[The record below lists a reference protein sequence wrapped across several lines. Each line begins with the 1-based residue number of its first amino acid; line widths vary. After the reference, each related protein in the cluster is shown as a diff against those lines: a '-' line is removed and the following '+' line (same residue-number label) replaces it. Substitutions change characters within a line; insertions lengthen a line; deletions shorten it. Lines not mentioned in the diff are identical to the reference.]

1 MGDLH
6 GSECFPD
13 TMPDNIPIPQ
23 SPTAKLDYVSNESSN
38 TFDRNPSLTGDHKKQ
53 DKTVTTVS
61 TLLDPNDLRSLSL
74 SPFSHDGRRTP
85 VSIRSF
91 SPGPVPRNED
101 RGLWCSLKSI
111 WQKNRAPLL
120 VFLSQMFGAIMNLAA
135 RLLELEDGGMHPMQ
149 VLFTRMILTVVA
161 CGFYMWRKGIPDGPL
176 GPKNVRWLLV
186 ARGLTGF
193 FGIYGMWY
201 SVMYLPLAEAT
212 VISFL
217 APNLAGYLCHMFIHD
232 PFTRTEQLAS
242 FVALGGVVLITR
254 PVSLFSGAAVDA
266 ASASASAAG
275 AGARAVT
282 TAFNATAVAQ
292 STRPSLEHVATS
304 AERLT
309 AIGVALLGVLGSAG
323 AILSL
328 RWIGPRAHPLHAV
341 NYFSAWCA
349 IVSAT
354 ALGLAPLA
362 DYDQPYLRFEPPHS
376 LRQWGLLLCIGV
388 SGFATQFLLTA
399 GLSGESSN
407 RATAMLYTNMLFAA
421 GFDRWIFGHRM
432 GWMSLAG
439 CGFILGSAMWVA
451 LMKKEGGPI
460 SIDGGLDVEG
470 GTREENETGME
481 GVPILR
487 NIDVD
492 VDVEEDEHGRR

>member
-1 MGDLH
+1 
-6 GSECFPD
+6 
-13 TMPDNIPIPQ
+13 
-23 SPTAKLDYVSNESSN
+23 
-38 TFDRNPSLTGDHKKQ
+38 
-53 DKTVTTVS
+53 
-61 TLLDPNDLRSLSL
+61 
-74 SPFSHDGRRTP
+74 
-85 VSIRSF
+85 
-91 SPGPVPRNED
+91 
-101 RGLWCSLKSI
+101 
-111 WQKNRAPLL
+111 
-120 VFLSQMFGAIMNLAA
+120 MNLAA

-161 CGFYMWRKGIPDGPL
+161 CGIYMWRKGIPDGPL

-186 ARGLTGF
+186 VRGMTGF

-232 PFTRTEQLAS
+232 PFTRAEQLAS

-254 PVSLFSGAAVDA
+254 PVSLFSGEAVDA
-266 ASASASAAG
+266 ASASVAG
-275 AGARAVT
+275 AVT
-282 TAFNATAVAQ
+282 SAFNATAAAAVAQ
-292 STRPSLEHVATS
+292 SSRPSLEHEVTS

-309 AIGVALLGVLGSAG
+309 AIGVALLGVLGTAG

-328 RWIGPRAHPLHAV
+328 RWIGARAHPLHAV
-341 NYFSAWCA
+341 NYFSMWCA
-349 IVSAT
+349 IVSAA

-376 LRQWGLLLCIGV
+376 LRQWGLLLCISV
-388 SGFATQFLLTA
+388 TGFGTQFLLTA

-421 GFDRWIFGHRM
+421 GFDRWIFGQRM

-439 CGFILGSAMWVA
+439 CGLILGSAMWVA
-451 LMKKEGGPI
+451 LMKKDGGP
-460 SIDGGLDVEG
+460 SGHDGERDVEG
-470 GTREENETGME
+470 DGGEGNEPEVE
-481 GVPILR
+481 GVPLLG
-487 NIDVD
+487 NVD
-492 VDVEEDEHGRR
+492 VDVEEGEHRRR